1 MAGAS
6 LVGISFAVPRAF
18 PRGAFI
24 IEADRPADTIFLLR
38 RGQIRVFRLDE
49 DGREAV
55 TAILGSGHLVGLAPL
70 LGNARHEDF
79 AQAMTRVEAWALP
92 AEQVLARL
100 SRDRALLG
108 LVAGALAQRFALA
121 AGLFRDVHLLPV
133 LERLADIELRLATCL
148 RGEPVALT
156 QAGLAQ
162 LIHARP
168 ETLARKHAR
177 RSAAEHRPAESVSAA
192 RIGLHAFRAG
202 QPVLTGDLPP
212 NEVGQVLSGRLELTL
227 VTHAGRTL
235 QFDVLEPGDVLGI
248 SALVGMPALGMRAV
262 GMSDGALRIID
273 VPTFLTE
280 VADQPDQLQAL
291 ATRLAAR
298 LERLE
303 RRLGWCGASL
313 HGRLLSLMQSLA
325 GQGDGR
331 PGPDGRHAIPGQ
343 WSHARLGEQIGVTRE
358 TVTRRLAQLEAR
370 GAIHREGRR
379 ILLNTT
385 EPPDG

>member
-38 RGQIRVFRLDE
+38 RGQVRVFRLDQ

-100 SRDRALLG
+100 SRDSALLG

-133 LERLADIELRLATCL
+133 LERLADIEVRLATCL

-168 ETLARKHAR
+168 ETLARKHP
-177 RSAAEHRPAESVSAA
+177 RSIAEHRPAELVSPAPV
-192 RIGLHAFRAG
+192 GVHPFRAG
-202 QPVLTGDLPP
+202 QPVLSSDLPA
-212 NEVGQVLSGRLELTL
+212 NQVGQVLSGRLELSL
-227 VTHAGRTL
+227 VTRAARSL
-235 QFDVLEPGDVLGI
+235 QFDVLGPGDVLGI
-248 SALVGMPALGMRAV
+248 SALVGMPALSMRAV
-262 GMSDGALRIID
+262 GVSDGALRIID

-280 VADQPDQLQAL
+280 VADHPDQLRAL

-303 RRLGWCGASL
+303 QRLGCCGARL
-313 HGRLLSLMQSLA
+313 DERLLTLMQSLA
-325 GQGDGR
+325 GLGDGQVR
-331 PGPDGRHAIPGQ
+331 KDGRHAIPGQ

-358 TVTRRLAQLEAR
+358 TVTRTLAQLEAR
-370 GAIHREGRR
+370 GAIQREGRR
-379 ILLNTT
+379 ILLN
-385 EPPDG
+385 EPPDR